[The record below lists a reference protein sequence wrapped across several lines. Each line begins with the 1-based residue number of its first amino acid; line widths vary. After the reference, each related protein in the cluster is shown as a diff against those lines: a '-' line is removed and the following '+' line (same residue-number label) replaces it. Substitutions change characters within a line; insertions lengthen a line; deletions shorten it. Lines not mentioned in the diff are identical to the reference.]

1 MVNINKICI
10 CGGGGLGHTCAAVLS
25 SHPNVEVMM
34 YTQHPDNWQ
43 QEFVV
48 FDPNNKQY
56 DAYLT
61 TISNQ
66 PQAVIPYADL
76 VLLCLPAFLV
86 EQTLIDIKPFL
97 SPNTIVGSVVGNTGF
112 FLFAHEILRNTS
124 NGLFAFQRVPYIS
137 RVLEYGKKAALLGY
151 KDSLLMATEN
161 IRDTQNFCQTIST
174 LFLTPT
180 EIVDSFYEVTLSN
193 SNPILHT
200 GRLYTMWKNWD
211 EEPFTYNPLFYHDW
225 TDEASLTILQMDQE
239 FFQLLHALHISTKHL
254 NTLLQHYEVLDAQ
267 SLTSKLKSITSFA
280 GIYSPMK
287 QTAEG
292 WIPDIASRY
301 FTEDFPFGLRFIYEL
316 AHKHNIPCPT
326 IDKVYHWGMN
336 LISQNK

>member
-10 CGGGGLGHTCAAVLS
+10 CGGGSLGHTCAAVLS
-25 SHPNVEVMM
+25 SQPNVEVIM

-43 QEFVV
+43 QEFSVI
-48 FDPNNKQY
+48 DPQNKKY
-56 DAYLT
+56 NAYLS

-66 PQAVIPYADL
+66 PQVVIPNADMI
-76 VLLCLPAFLV
+76 LLCLPAFLV
-86 EQTLIDIKPFL
+86 EQTLLDIRPFL

-112 FLFAHEILRNTS
+112 FLFAHEILRNTN

-161 IRDTQNFCQTIST
+161 IRETQNFCQTIST

-200 GRLYTMWKNWD
+200 GRLYTMWKDWD
-211 EEPFTYNPLFYHDW
+211 GKPFTNNPLFYHDW
-225 TDEASLTILQMDQE
+225 TDDASQTILQMDQE
-239 FFQLLHALHISTKHL
+239 FFQLLHRLHISTKHL
-254 NTLLQHYEVLDAQ
+254 NTLLQHYEVPDA
-267 SLTSKLKSITSFA
+267 SALTIKLKNIPSFA
-280 GIYSPMK
+280 GIHSPMK

-292 WIPDIASRY
+292 WIPDFGSRY
-301 FTEDFPFGLRFIYEL
+301 FTEDFPFGLRFIHDL
-316 AHKHNIPCPT
+316 AHEYNVLCPT
-326 IDKVYHWGMN
+326 IDKVYQWGLKM
-336 LISQNK
+336 ISKQL

>member
-1 MVNINKICI
+1 M
-10 CGGGGLGHTCAAVLS
+10 
-25 SHPNVEVMM
+25 
-34 YTQHPDNWQ
+34 
-43 QEFVV
+43 
-48 FDPNNKQY
+48 
-56 DAYLT
+56 
-61 TISNQ
+61 
-66 PQAVIPYADL
+66 
-76 VLLCLPAFLV
+76 
-86 EQTLIDIKPFL
+86 
-97 SPNTIVGSVVGNTGF
+97 
-112 FLFAHEILRNTS
+112 
-124 NGLFAFQRVPYIS
+124 
-137 RVLEYGKKAALLGY
+137 LEYGKKAALLGY

-292 WIPDIASRY
+292 WIPDFTSRY
-301 FTEDFPFGLRFIYEL
+301 FTEDFPYGLRFIYEL
-316 AHKHNIPCPT
+316 AHKHNHPCPT

-336 LISQNK
+336 QIAQNK

>member
-1 MVNINKICI
+1 MEKIKRICI

-25 SHPNVEVMM
+25 SHDDVEVML
-34 YTQHPDNWQ
+34 YTQHPERWNKT
-43 QEFVV
+43 FVV
-48 FDPNNKQY
+48 DDCENRIYNGCIVSITNK
-56 DAYLT
+56 
-61 TISNQ
+61 
-66 PQAVIPYADL
+66 PEEVIPLADL

-86 EQTLIDIKPFL
+86 EQTLLDIRPFL

-112 FLFAHEILRNTS
+112 FLFAHEILRNTN

-161 IRDTQNFCQTIST
+161 IRETQNFCQTISS

-200 GRLYTMWKNWD
+200 GRLFTMWKDWD
-211 EEPFTYNPLFYHDW
+211 GKPFTNNPLFYHDW
-225 TDEASLTILQMDQE
+225 TDDASQTILQMDQE
-239 FFQLLHALHISTKHL
+239 FFQLLHRLHISTKHL
-254 NTLLQHYEVLDAQ
+254 NTLLQHYEVPDA
-267 SLTSKLKSITSFA
+267 SALTIKLKNIPSFA
-280 GIYSPMK
+280 GIHSPMK

-292 WIPDIASRY
+292 WIPDMKSRY

-316 AHKHNIPCPT
+316 AHRHNHPCPT

-336 LISQNK
+336 QIAQNK

>member
-43 QEFVV
+43 QEFSVI
-48 FDPNNKQY
+48 DPQNKQY
-56 DAYLT
+56 NAYLSI
-61 TISNQ
+61 ISNQ
-66 PQAVIPYADL
+66 PQVVIPNADM

-86 EQTLIDIKPFL
+86 EQTLIDIKPYL
-97 SPNTIVGSVVGNTGF
+97 SPKTIVGSVVGNTGF

-200 GRLYTMWKNWD
+200 GRLYTMWKDW
-211 EEPFTYNPLFYHDW
+211 EGKPFTTNPLFYHDW
-225 TDEASLTILQMDQE
+225 TDEASQIILQMDQE
-239 FFQLLHALHISTKHL
+239 FFHLLQVLHISTKHL
-254 NTLLQHYEVLDAQ
+254 NTLLQHYEVPDA
-267 SLTSKLKSITSFA
+267 STLTIKLKNIPSFA
-280 GIYSPMK
+280 GIHSPMK

-292 WIPDIASRY
+292 WIPDFRSRY
-301 FTEDFPFGLRFIYEL
+301 FTEDFPFGLRFIHDL
-316 AHKHNIPCPT
+316 AHEYNVLCPT
-326 IDKVYHWGMN
+326 IDKVYQWGLKM
-336 LISQNK
+336 ISKQL

>member
-1 MVNINKICI
+1 MININKICI
-10 CGGGGLGHTCAAVLS
+10 CGGGSLGHTCAAVLS
-25 SHPNVEVMM
+25 SQPNVEVIM

-43 QEFVV
+43 QEFSVI
-48 FDPNNKQY
+48 DPQNKKY
-56 DAYLT
+56 NAYLS

-66 PQAVIPYADL
+66 PQVVIPNADMI
-76 VLLCLPAFLV
+76 LLCLPAFLV
-86 EQTLIDIKPFL
+86 EQTLLDIRPFL

-112 FLFAHEILRNTS
+112 FLFAHEILRNTN

-161 IRDTQNFCQTIST
+161 IRETQNFCQTIST

-200 GRLYTMWKNWD
+200 GRLYTMWKDW
-211 EEPFTYNPLFYHDW
+211 EGKPFTTNPLFYHDW
-225 TDEASLTILQMDQE
+225 TDEASQIILQMDQE
-239 FFQLLHALHISTKHL
+239 FFHLLQVLHISTKHL
-254 NTLLQHYEVLDAQ
+254 NTLLQHYEVPDA
-267 SLTSKLKSITSFA
+267 SALTIKLKNIPSFA
-280 GIYSPMK
+280 GIHSPMK

-292 WIPDIASRY
+292 WIPDFGSRY
-301 FTEDFPFGLRFIYEL
+301 FTEDFPFGLRFIHDL
-316 AHKHNIPCPT
+316 AHEYNVLCPT
-326 IDKVYHWGMN
+326 IDKVYQWGLKM
-336 LISQNK
+336 ISKQL